1 MRLSCLWTPLLL
13 LASTVAAGDDLSLL
27 RSLEQPPGHHTA
39 RLKLRSTEGSL
50 YTFDGM
56 LTRDGS
62 TVARFVFTRRA
73 RGSPVVVLFPTLGG
87 NYLEVKVLASAFAG
101 RGLSSFYIL
110 RPGRVLVPERS
121 AHDLDVLCREGVRHA
136 RAILE
141 CLTLSGDIA
150 PGPAGCVGMSMGA
163 IVAPLMAA
171 AEPRITSLVPV
182 LGGADVPRIMAET
195 REGLI
200 RRYMERRARF
210 LGTDE
215 RAVLEEY
222 RRDFHADPLMIPGVL
237 DPGRI
242 LMVQA
247 RYDQSVPRSAGD
259 RLHQVLGRPTRVEIP
274 AGHYTAVVF
283 VPIVFSRI
291 IDFIQRGLTG
301 SPVRLT
307 RNA

>member
-1 MRLSCLWTPLLL
+1 
-13 LASTVAAGDDLSLL
+13 
-27 RSLEQPPGHHTA
+27 
-39 RLKLRSTEGSL
+39 
-50 YTFDGM
+50 
-56 LTRDGS
+56 
-62 TVARFVFTRRA
+62 
-73 RGSPVVVLFPTLGG
+73 VVLFPTLGG